1 MKARKKLHQLQRYVV
16 SNACFSCSHVL
27 NPTWCDIRKLDW
39 VDDEV
44 GKKTEK
50 FRKIVILK
58 NMYTQQELD
67 VSLLYHP
74 GDMNQCR
81 PLTIS
86 AGRPS
91 FAIGTQR

>member
-1 MKARKKLHQLQRYVV
+1 MWILFFEIIPQLM
-16 SNACFSCSHVL
+16 
-27 NPTWCDIRKLDW
+27 PDIMLFRKLDW

-67 VSLLYHP
+67 V
-74 GDMNQCR
+74 CE
-81 PLTIS
+81 
-86 AGRPS
+86 
-91 FAIGTQR
+91 